1 VVYHLP
7 HKLYINSSRASF
19 GGDKAFL
26 IYQYKIKMDSDLI
39 IKKLI
44 KIKTAISKLTKELE
58 KIHELLKESSSIKV
72 KEAILD
78 FK

>member
-1 VVYHLP
+1 
-7 HKLYINSSRASF
+7 
-19 GGDKAFL
+19 
-26 IYQYKIKMDSDLI
+26 MDSDLI

-58 KIHELLKESSSIKV
+58 KIHDILKETNSIKV